1 MVLVLLCSAQFVAVL
16 DTTIV
21 AVALPDI
28 QRELGFGP
36 ASLQWVVTAYTLA
49 FGGLL
54 IPAGRA
60 GDVFG
65 RRRLFVAGLV
75 VFTVASAGCGVA
87 GSPAWLVALRAVQ
100 GGGCALMTPAALALV
115 TALPGRPL
123 GLWTAAAAGGGA
135 SGW

>member
-1 MVLVLLCSAQFVAVL
+1 MVLVLLCGAQFVAVL

-28 QRELGFGP
+28 QRDLGFGP

-54 IPAGRA
+54 IPGGRA

-65 RRRLFVAGLV
+65 RRRLFVAGLL
-75 VFTVASAGCGVA
+75 VFTVASAGCGLA
-87 GSPAWLVALRAVQ
+87 ATPAALVALRAVQ
-100 GGGCALMTPAALALV
+100 GAGC
-115 TALPGRPL
+115 
-123 GLWTAAAAGGGA
+123 
-135 SGW
+135 